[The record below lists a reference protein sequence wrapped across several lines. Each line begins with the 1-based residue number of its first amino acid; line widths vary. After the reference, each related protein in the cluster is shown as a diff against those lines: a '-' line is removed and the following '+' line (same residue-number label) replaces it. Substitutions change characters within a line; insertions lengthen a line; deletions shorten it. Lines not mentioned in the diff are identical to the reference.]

1 MDRKIE
7 SSLKGLIA
15 RRNHWQGIMHS
26 ASRSGWR
33 LGLRQTRCRDSSLD
47 GRVKEQTLWQSLS
60 RRHEVGC

>member
-26 ASRSGWR
+26 ASRS
-33 LGLRQTRCRDSSLD
+33 GLRQTRCRDSSLD